1 MADIV
6 LQKNVA
12 ALVDVKSV
20 LSPAYAWTAGGASDS
35 ITFTSSS
42 VDREGL
48 STGSMPRSCDVE
60 VYYSTTLASGATL
73 SLLWEIDSAPDNAT
87 WTAFA
92 TESSTVIATG
102 PSGGGTVTGI
112 ARMTVQ
118 QIADNPVP
126 GPGVN
131 LGGAQRYLRFLG
143 IPHLSRT
150 GTDTA
155 QIQAV
160 GVLLGGFDTLAAPV
174 S

>member
-12 ALVDVKSV
+12 ALIDPKSI
-20 LSPAYAWTAGGASDS
+20 LSPAYSWTAGGASDS
-35 ITFTSSS
+35 VTFTSSS

-48 STGSMPRSCDVE
+48 STGAMPRSVDVE
-60 VYYSTTLASGATL
+60 VYYSATLGSGQTLAIYL
-73 SLLWEIDSAPDNAT
+73 EVDSAPDNST
-87 WTAFA
+87 WTLFA
-92 TESSTVIATG
+92 TEASTVIATG
-102 PSGGGTVTGI
+102 PSGGGTVTGV

-118 QIADNPVP
+118 STADNPVP
-126 GPGVN
+126 GPGVT
-131 LGGAQRYLRFLG
+131 LQGAQRYLRVLG
-143 IPHLSRT
+143 VPHLSRA

-160 GVLLGGFDTLAAPV
+160 GLVLGGFEALAAPV